1 MRERRYNYDLYENF
15 YVMNN
20 LLLNDFHASSDY
32 IGSEKKWIFLVFKGS
47 VILRN
52 NYFKDDW
59 LAFDCS
65 SAELFADV
73 CKTKLCIGQFKGID
87 CEVWALTDNKLG
99 LKEFVSVELRDLL
112 VTLDEISFAMICRSV
127 QLVTWHESN
136 IFCGRC
142 GEKNSMSTNEHCFV
156 CKRCNL
162 SFYPKISPCIIVAI
176 ISGDKCLLA
185 RQSSWPAGRY
195 SALAGFI
202 ESGETAE
209 QAVNREVMEEV
220 GIEIT
225 NLTYFGSQSWPF
237 PGQLMLGYIGEAKD
251 KNLRVNELEIAEA
264 KWFKFDELPI
274 GIPPSTIMSG
284 RLIERA
290 VLTIRNKAM

>member
-1 MRERRYNYDLYENF
+1 
-15 YVMNN
+15 MNN

-32 IGSEKKWIFLVFKGS
+32 IGSEKKWIFLIFKGS
-47 VILRN
+47 VILRTTYLN
-52 NYFKDDW
+52 DDW
-59 LAFDCS
+59 LALDYS
-65 SAELFADV
+65 SAALFSEV
-73 CKTKLCIGQFKGID
+73 CETKLCIGQYKGID
-87 CEVWALTDNKLG
+87 CEVWGLVGSKLD
-99 LKEFVSVELRDLL
+99 LKSFILVELRELL
-112 VTLDEISFAMICRSV
+112 VTLNEIVFTMISRSV
-127 QLVTWHESN
+127 QLITWHESN
-136 IFCGRC
+136 KFCGRC
-142 GEKNSMSTNEHCFV
+142 GGKNSMSKNEHCFV
-156 CKRCNL
+156 CKKCDL

-176 ISGDKCLLA
+176 INGDECLLA

-220 GIEIT
+220 GIKIT

-237 PGQLMLGYIGEAKD
+237 PGQLMLGYIAETTD

-274 GIPPSTIMSG
+274 GIPPSSIMSG

-290 VLTIRNKAM
+290 VLTIRNNAI